1 MQTNSTSQGAAPASS
16 HPSGLPN
23 NYYWFFII
31 YMAALSAFGSFIN
44 DMYVPSLPEMC
55 RHFHASTSTV
65 QLGLSFGMLGLGL
78 GQMILGPVSD
88 RVGRKPVLIGS
99 IILFTIACV
108 VSIFSPT
115 IGFFLVCRFFQGVGG
130 SGGYFL
136 ARTMPADIVGG
147 RVLAKM
153 MAIIGAINGIA
164 PASAPVIGG
173 FMADAAGWRGTFV
186 LLVVIGIVLLCF
198 SPKLKETL
206 PVAKRETGSL
216 WEAFRGY
223 GLLFRNRKFMIH
235 VILKGSALG
244 LLFAYVSSA
253 PFIMQDHYGWSQ
265 SAFGVIMGLNAVLM
279 AIGSMVALKFKYL
292 KNAARFGG
300 YLLLIMIVGEAV
312 SLWFVDSFWVY
323 EAWIVPAL
331 FAMGII
337 FTAGN
342 TLAMNEGR
350 SDAGAASAVLG
361 LSGYVFGMTASP
373 LVGLG
378 NLLHSTAITF
388 GVLAVIV
395 FIVSLISGRM
405 APDLV
410 ASSITTPD
418 VKK

>member
-216 WEAFRGY
+216 WKAFRGY

-265 SAFGVIMGLNAVLM
+265 SAFGVIMGINAVLM

-388 GVLAVIV
+388 VVLAVIV

>member
-388 GVLAVIV
+388 VVLAVIV

>member
-216 WEAFRGY
+216 WKAFRGY

-388 GVLAVIV
+388 VVLAVIV